1 MKRKYLTAVLL
12 AVILAVLLTGC
23 SGQPQTEDGRIKIVC
38 TIFPQYDWT
47 RQVLGEL
54 EDEAEVTLLMKNGS
68 DLHSYQPTV
77 WDMVAISEAD
87 LFFYIGGTS
96 DFWVQDALANVKNPD
111 QIALDLMEVLEGALK
126 EEEHDHD
133 HEHEEHDHGD
143 HETEGIEYDEHIWL
157 SLRNAEAACSAIARA
172 LAELD
177 DAHADVYWK
186 NAEAYNLRLAELDE
200 EYIRVT
206 SDAEKP
212 VLLFGDRF
220 PFRYLAEDYGL
231 TCYAAFSGCSAET
244 EASFET
250 ITSLAG
256 KVDELNLPVVL
267 AIDGSDQKIAR
278 TIADNTGTR
287 DQEVLMLD
295 SMQSVCEDEIEE
307 GESYLAIMSRN
318 LDVLREA
325 LNVTRR

>member
-133 HEHEEHDHGD
+133 HEHEEHVHGD
-143 HETEGIEYDEHIWL
+143 HENMTSISGFPSVMLRPPAALSPGHWRSLTMHMRMFTGRMQKHI
-157 SLRNAEAACSAIARA
+157 
-172 LAELD
+172 
-177 DAHADVYWK
+177 
-186 NAEAYNLRLAELDE
+186 
-200 EYIRVT
+200 T
-206 SDAEKP
+206 
-212 VLLFGDRF
+212 
-220 PFRYLAEDYGL
+220 
-231 TCYAAFSGCSAET
+231 
-244 EASFET
+244 
-250 ITSLAG
+250 
-256 KVDELNLPVVL
+256 
-267 AIDGSDQKIAR
+267 
-278 TIADNTGTR
+278 
-287 DQEVLMLD
+287 
-295 SMQSVCEDEIEE
+295 
-307 GESYLAIMSRN
+307 
-318 LDVLREA
+318 
-325 LNVTRR
+325 